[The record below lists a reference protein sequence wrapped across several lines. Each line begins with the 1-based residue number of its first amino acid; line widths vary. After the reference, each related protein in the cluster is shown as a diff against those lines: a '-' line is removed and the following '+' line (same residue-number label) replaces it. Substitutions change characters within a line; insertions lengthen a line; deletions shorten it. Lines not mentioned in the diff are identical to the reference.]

1 MWAWS
6 SVLFFVLPG
15 GVLTVGRSEPGPP
28 FGFRE
33 TRRPSVE
40 GRTRGFRVACR
51 CGGPARRRARPV
63 AQAGREVGTGRPAG
77 ERRRGCRGWRG
88 GRTGSGDRGLEPVHR
103 GTRRGRVMHRPAH
116 RDLVGRPN
124 CRGGG

>member
-6 SVLFFVLPG
+6 SVPSFVLPG
-15 GVLTVGRSEPGPP
+15 GVFIVGRSEPGPP

-88 GRTGSGDRGLEPVHR
+88 GRTGSGDPRLGTPHL
-103 GTRRGRVMHRPAH
+103 GTRPRRATPPPAPPGP
-116 RDLVGRPN
+116 VPPP
-124 CRGGG
+124 

>member
-51 CGGPARRRARPV
+51 CGGPARRPARPV
-63 AQAGREVGTGRPAG
+63 AQAGREAGTGRPAG
-77 ERRRGCRGWRG
+77 ERRRGCP
-88 GRTGSGDRGLEPVHR
+88 GR
-103 GTRRGRVMHRPAH
+103 RRGRNGSGGAAAGTRPYGA
-116 RDLVGRPN
+116 RPRGRLAPAVPT
-124 CRGGG
+124 GP